1 MKVLLIL
8 PAGENVRVTREKP
21 RVPKRAMLRFSVLP
35 LTTVAALAHEAS
47 CCGLLTVGWM
57 PALFGVKLG
66 LTYRYDNKREGII
79 GWNPA
84 KSVAAGEGAIYKCRQ
99 KPVFAGG

>member
-1 MKVLLIL
+1 
-8 PAGENVRVTREKP
+8 
-21 RVPKRAMLRFSVLP
+21 
-35 LTTVAALAHEAS
+35 
-47 CCGLLTVGWM
+47 
-57 PALFGVKLG
+57 